1 MNQFIRKYLGIFL
14 AGAAVLSMTACGKGT
29 DSDKVTEETE
39 KKEWVYVPEFLE
51 IEDSGISYYDMQY
64 QADSLYYTAYD
75 YNEQTG
81 ESCTKIKGYSL
92 TDKSISEFP
101 VSFRDE
107 STSGADGSYQG
118 VNLNQYQITENGE
131 LLAVISHYTS
141 SADGSYSSWQELKKY
156 DSAGEEKY
164 ALDLREVMGTDSENY
179 LSMMLEDSQGRV
191 YLAGGNDA
199 VWLVDENGN
208 AAGQIETPGNGWV
221 NSIGAGRDG
230 NVYLSYYDSAQNNTA
245 VYKLDFEKKA
255 VGDKYENFLAGS
267 NSSRLCAGVEK
278 DFLVQDGTSVY
289 EYDLS
294 TQTTEKLF
302 DWLDSEI
309 NGYFVNNMGVLSDG
323 RILAVVEDWSTN
335 ESEIALLTKT
345 PASQVTEKEQIVIG
359 SINGGYDLQALAVKF
374 NRSNDKY
381 HISIRQYMD
390 YNNWTETSM
399 SDAVTVLNND
409 LVSGKQLD
417 IIDLSGLDMEKLAEK
432 GLFEDL
438 SPYLEKSQAVKRE
451 NFLQNILDAYTC
463 NEKLIG
469 IPATFTVQTVIG
481 PSSELGTK
489 TGWTMADMIAYA
501 DKHPDAAIFAS
512 TDQQSMLYNCMMYS
526 QDSFID
532 WGSQS
537 CNFNNQEFKDML
549 EFISRFPE
557 EYEWKEDDLSEPSKI
572 QKGYVLLSNASI
584 YNFNEIQVYN
594 AMFGGDINCIGF
606 PTADGSAGSVI
617 QPDAVYAISVKSG
630 VKDAAWSFLEF
641 YLDSPRT
648 DIWGF
653 PTDKTKLE
661 KMAAEAVKVEYVTD
675 AEGKPLLD
683 ENGEPI
689 AANGV
694 SSMSYQ
700 DGWSYTYHQATQEE
714 VDTVMGVIEEAK
726 PATSVDTEIQNIILE
741 EAAPFF
747 KGQKTVD
754 EVAGI
759 IQNRVQTYVNEN
771 S

>member
-1 MNQFIRKYLGIFL
+1 MNQFIRKYLGVFL

-29 DSDKVTEETE
+29 NSDKVTEETE

-323 RILAVVEDWSTN
+323 RILVVVEDWSTN

-399 SDAVTVLNND
+399 SDAVTALNND

-489 TGWTMADMIAYA
+489 TG
-501 DKHPDAAIFAS
+501 
-512 TDQQSMLYNCMMYS
+512 
-526 QDSFID
+526 
-532 WGSQS
+532 
-537 CNFNNQEFKDML
+537 
-549 EFISRFPE
+549 
-557 EYEWKEDDLSEPSKI
+557 
-572 QKGYVLLSNASI
+572 
-584 YNFNEIQVYN
+584 
-594 AMFGGDINCIGF
+594 
-606 PTADGSAGSVI
+606 
-617 QPDAVYAISVKSG
+617 
-630 VKDAAWSFLEF
+630 
-641 YLDSPRT
+641 
-648 DIWGF
+648 
-653 PTDKTKLE
+653 
-661 KMAAEAVKVEYVTD
+661 
-675 AEGKPLLD
+675 
-683 ENGEPI
+683 
-689 AANGV
+689 
-694 SSMSYQ
+694 
-700 DGWSYTYHQATQEE
+700 
-714 VDTVMGVIEEAK
+714 
-726 PATSVDTEIQNIILE
+726 
-741 EAAPFF
+741 
-747 KGQKTVD
+747 
-754 EVAGI
+754 
-759 IQNRVQTYVNEN
+759 
-771 S
+771 

>member
-1 MNQFIRKYLGIFL
+1 
-14 AGAAVLSMTACGKGT
+14 
-29 DSDKVTEETE
+29 
-39 KKEWVYVPEFLE
+39 
-51 IEDSGISYYDMQY
+51 
-64 QADSLYYTAYD
+64 
-75 YNEQTG
+75 
-81 ESCTKIKGYSL
+81 
-92 TDKSISEFP
+92 
-101 VSFRDE
+101 
-107 STSGADGSYQG
+107 
-118 VNLNQYQITENGE
+118 
-131 LLAVISHYTS
+131 
-141 SADGSYSSWQELKKY
+141 
-156 DSAGEEKY
+156 
-164 ALDLREVMGTDSENY
+164 
-179 LSMMLEDSQGRV
+179 
-191 YLAGGNDA
+191 
-199 VWLVDENGN
+199 
-208 AAGQIETPGNGWV
+208 
-221 NSIGAGRDG
+221 
-230 NVYLSYYDSAQNNTA
+230 
-245 VYKLDFEKKA
+245 
-255 VGDKYENFLAGS
+255 
-267 NSSRLCAGVEK
+267 
-278 DFLVQDGTSVY
+278 
-289 EYDLS
+289 
-294 TQTTEKLF
+294 
-302 DWLDSEI
+302 
-309 NGYFVNNMGVLSDG
+309 
-323 RILAVVEDWSTN
+323 
-335 ESEIALLTKT
+335 
-345 PASQVTEKEQIVIG
+345 
-359 SINGGYDLQALAVKF
+359 
-374 NRSNDKY
+374 
-381 HISIRQYMD
+381 
-390 YNNWTETSM
+390 
-399 SDAVTVLNND
+399 
-409 LVSGKQLD
+409 
-417 IIDLSGLDMEKLAEK
+417 
-432 GLFEDL
+432 
-438 SPYLEKSQAVKRE
+438 
-451 NFLQNILDAYTC
+451 
-463 NEKLIG
+463 
-469 IPATFTVQTVIG
+469 
-481 PSSELGTK
+481 
-489 TGWTMADMIAYA
+489 
-501 DKHPDAAIFAS
+501 
-512 TDQQSMLYNCMMYS
+512 MLYNCMMYS

>member
-64 QADSLYYTAYD
+64 QTDTLYYTSYD

-81 ESCTKIKGYSL
+81 ESSTKIKGYSL

-118 VNLNQYQITENGE
+118 VNLNHYQITENGE
-131 LLAVISHYTS
+131 LLAVLSHYTS
-141 SADGSYSSWQELKKY
+141 SADGSYNSWQELKKY

-221 NSIGAGRDG
+221 NSIGTGRDG

-245 VYKLDFEKKA
+245 VCKLDFEKKA

-278 DFLVQDGTSVY
+278 DFLDGTSVY

-399 SDAVTVLNND
+399 SDAVTALNND

-438 SPYLEKSQAVKRE
+438 SPYLEKSQTVKRE
-451 NFLQNILDAYTC
+451 NFLKNILDAYTC

-572 QKGYVLLSNASI
+572 QKG
-584 YNFNEIQVYN
+584 
-594 AMFGGDINCIGF
+594 
-606 PTADGSAGSVI
+606 
-617 QPDAVYAISVKSG
+617 
-630 VKDAAWSFLEF
+630 
-641 YLDSPRT
+641 
-648 DIWGF
+648 
-653 PTDKTKLE
+653 
-661 KMAAEAVKVEYVTD
+661 
-675 AEGKPLLD
+675 
-683 ENGEPI
+683 
-689 AANGV
+689 
-694 SSMSYQ
+694 
-700 DGWSYTYHQATQEE
+700 
-714 VDTVMGVIEEAK
+714 
-726 PATSVDTEIQNIILE
+726 
-741 EAAPFF
+741 
-747 KGQKTVD
+747 
-754 EVAGI
+754 
-759 IQNRVQTYVNEN
+759 
-771 S
+771 

>member
-1 MNQFIRKYLGIFL
+1 M
-14 AGAAVLSMTACGKGT
+14 
-29 DSDKVTEETE
+29 
-39 KKEWVYVPEFLE
+39 
-51 IEDSGISYYDMQY
+51 
-64 QADSLYYTAYD
+64 
-75 YNEQTG
+75 
-81 ESCTKIKGYSL
+81 
-92 TDKSISEFP
+92 
-101 VSFRDE
+101 
-107 STSGADGSYQG
+107 
-118 VNLNQYQITENGE
+118 
-131 LLAVISHYTS
+131 
-141 SADGSYSSWQELKKY
+141 
-156 DSAGEEKY
+156 
-164 ALDLREVMGTDSENY
+164 
-179 LSMMLEDSQGRV
+179 
-191 YLAGGNDA
+191 
-199 VWLVDENGN
+199 
-208 AAGQIETPGNGWV
+208 
-221 NSIGAGRDG
+221 
-230 NVYLSYYDSAQNNTA
+230 
-245 VYKLDFEKKA
+245 
-255 VGDKYENFLAGS
+255 
-267 NSSRLCAGVEK
+267 
-278 DFLVQDGTSVY
+278 
-289 EYDLS
+289 
-294 TQTTEKLF
+294 
-302 DWLDSEI
+302 
-309 NGYFVNNMGVLSDG
+309 
-323 RILAVVEDWSTN
+323 EDWSTN

-399 SDAVTVLNND
+399 SDAVTALNND

-438 SPYLEKSQAVKRE
+438 SPYLEKSQTVKRE
-451 NFLQNILDAYTC
+451 NFLKNILDAYTC

-481 PSSELGTK
+481 PASELGTK